1 MMNIIDRFLNSIT
14 MYRLILY
21 GLIVISAFA
30 IIFSF
35 LGILTLGGLDLVKSL
50 SILLIVCFTSN
61 FLLSKIFKA
70 PINAESFAITSL
82 ILFLILYPA
91 DLFSDYA
98 TIALAGFIAM
108 LSKYVLTVNKKHIF
122 NPTAFALVI
131 VGITG
136 NNLAS
141 WWVGS
146 LELLP
151 VVAIIGFLVL
161 RKIHRFSLF
170 LSFAGVS
177 ITVISLFSFLNGVN
191 PASLITN
198 SLTSSL
204 IIFFGCIMLTEPLT
218 SPPAK
223 KLQIIYGALVGVLFG
238 LQFQIGPIISSPELA
253 LVIGNIF
260 SYIVSPKQKL
270 FLKLK
275 EKNKIAKDSYEFVF
289 DKNKEFNFSPGQYME
304 WTTPEYT
311 TDSRGNRRYFTIASS
326 PTENDMKIGIR
337 FNNPSSSFKK
347 YLNGMET
354 GEKVVA
360 SQLSGEFI
368 LPKDKNQRIV
378 FVAGGIGITPIR
390 SMVKYLLDKKEK
402 RDTVLFYACKS
413 LEEVAYKDLLDQ
425 AEKSIGLKTIYLLSE
440 GELPKDIKAIR
451 GRLSKDIIEKEV
463 PDYKDRIFYLSGPE
477 LMVRAY
483 KRLLLEL
490 GIKRNKIVTD
500 YFPGY

>member
-1 MMNIIDRFLNSIT
+1 MINIIDRFLNSIT

-21 GLIVISAFA
+21 GLVIISATAF
-30 IIFSF
+30 IFSF
-35 LGILTLGGLDLVKSL
+35 LGISSIDTVSLIKSL
-50 SILLIVCFTSN
+50 AILLVVTFISN
-61 FLLSKIFKA
+61 FALSKIFKA
-70 PINAESFAITSL
+70 SINAESFAITAL
-82 ILFLILYPA
+82 ILFLILFPG
-91 DLFSDYA
+91 DLFSDFV

-122 NPTAFALVI
+122 NPTAFALVVI
-131 VGITG
+131 GITG

-141 WWVGS
+141 WWIGS
-146 LELLP
+146 PELLP
-151 VVAIIGFLVL
+151 VVAIVGFLIL

-170 LSFAGVS
+170 LSFAIISVA
-177 ITVISLFSFLNGVN
+177 VISFSSFLNGVN

-204 IIFFGCIMLTEPLT
+204 IIFFGCIMLTEPIT
-218 SPPAK
+218 SPPTK
-223 KLQIIYGALVGVLFG
+223 KLQIIYGAVVGILFG
-238 LQFQIGPIISSPELA
+238 LQFQIGPIISTPELA

-304 WTTPEYT
+304 WTTPQYT

-326 PTENDMKIGIR
+326 PTEDDMKIGIR
-337 FNNPSSSFKK
+337 FNNPTSSFKK
-347 YLNGMET
+347 YLNGMKT

-368 LPKDKNQRIV
+368 LPKDKNQRIA

-402 RDTVLFYACKS
+402 RDAVLFYACKS
-413 LEEVAYKDLLDQ
+413 LEEAAYKDLFDQ

-440 GELPKDIKAIR
+440 GELPKHIKAIR
-451 GRLSKDIIEKEV
+451 GRINKDVIKKEV
-463 PDYKDRIFYLSGPE
+463 PDYADRIFYLSGPD
-477 LMVRAY
+477 LMIRAY
-483 KRLLLEL
+483 KRLLVDM
-490 GIKRNKIVTD
+490 GIKRNKILTD

>member
-1 MMNIIDRFLNSIT
+1 MINIIDRFLNSIT

-30 IIFSF
+30 IIFGFS
-35 LGILTLGGLDLVKSL
+35 GTLPLAGFDLVKSL
-50 SILLIVCFTSN
+50 SILLVTCFTSN

-70 PINAESFAITSL
+70 PINAESFAITAF

-91 DLFSDYA
+91 DLFSDYV
-98 TIALAGFIAM
+98 TIALSGFIAM
-108 LSKYVLTVNKKHIF
+108 LSKYVLTINKKHIF

-131 VGITG
+131 AGITG

-141 WWVGS
+141 WWAGS

-151 VVAIIGFLVL
+151 VIAIVGFLIL

-170 LSFAGVS
+170 LSFAAVS
-177 ITVISLFSFLNGVN
+177 ILTISIYGIFNGVN
-191 PASLITN
+191 PINTIV
-198 SLTSSL
+198 SSL
-204 IIFFGCIMLTEPLT
+204 IFPLVIFFGCIMLTEPLT
-218 SPPAK
+218 TPPAK
-223 KLQIIYGALVGVLFG
+223 KLQIIYGFVVGVLFG
-238 LQFQIGPIISSPELA
+238 SQFQIGPIVSSPELA

-289 DKNKEFNFSPGQYME
+289 DKNKGFNFSPGQYME
-304 WTTPEYT
+304 WTTPQYT

-326 PTENDMKIGIR
+326 PTEDDMKIGIK

-347 YLNGMET
+347 FLSGMET

-390 SMVKYLLDKKEK
+390 SMVKYLIDIKEK
-402 RDTVLFYACKS
+402 RDIILFYACKS
-413 LEEVAYKDLLDQ
+413 LEEIAYKDLLDR
-425 AEKSIGLKTIYLLSE
+425 AEKSIGLKTVYLLSE
-440 GELPKDIKAIR
+440 GGLPKNIKAIR
-451 GRLSKDIIEKEV
+451 GRLNKDVIEKEV
-463 PDYKDRIFYLSGPE
+463 PDYSERIFYLSGPE
-477 LMVRAY
+477 LMIRSY
-483 KRLLLEL
+483 KQLLLDL
-490 GIKRNKIVTD
+490 GIKRNKIITD